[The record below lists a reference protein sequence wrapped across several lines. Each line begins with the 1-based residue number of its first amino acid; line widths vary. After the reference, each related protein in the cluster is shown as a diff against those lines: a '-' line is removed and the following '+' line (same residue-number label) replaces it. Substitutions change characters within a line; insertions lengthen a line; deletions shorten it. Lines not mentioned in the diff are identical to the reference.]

1 MASALADDEKEL
13 EVNVDYPAIRI
24 TNIFVHVNPHL
35 HTSTHGFEKSILTSG
50 YPIKQQSE
58 GFFIVFASTTA
69 RAKFKKN
76 SKWLNGLRKDHKT
89 HKVKNLEVASVMYN
103 LDKDGF
109 LEPIFKISFFYTDV
123 DSHYRFVDDERM
135 VLEYLNAGG
144 ERNIEVATNICC
156 DVLGGPPRC
165 VAHRRDSITFAHVHK
180 PHQHAGPRQQCGPSV

>member
-35 HTSTHGFEKSILTSG
+35 HTATHGFEKSILTSG

-76 SKWLNGLRKDHKT
+76 SKHGLLSKEDLDFIVDKT
-89 HKVKNLEVASVMYN
+89 KYTSEEVEEWYRCLVQFKSMLILSKHLY
-103 LDKDGF
+103 F
-109 LEPIFKISFFYTDV
+109 LA
-123 DSHYRFVDDERM
+123 DSSRTILM
-135 VLEYLNAGG
+135 V
-144 ERNIEVATNICC
+144 
-156 DVLGGPPRC
+156 P
-165 VAHRRDSITFAHVHK
+165 
-180 PHQHAGPRQQCGPSV
+180 